1 MDRLED
7 RTVDR
12 TVDQKVGR
20 LEGRMADRMVDRKVG
35 RLEGRMADRM
45 ADRKVGRLEGLTVDR
60 KADRMA
66 DQKVG
71 RMADQKVG
79 LKDLVARSGAWRPSS
94 AEPIRLPALLEPF
107 QARGLEGCESLLL
120 EGGGHLLLGQL
131 EGLVPQELLLLLGGE
146 GHLRWVQPMLRVCF
160 VAKEEFEVRLLH
172 PCCLERRRR

>member
-1 MDRLED
+1 M
-7 RTVDR
+7 DR

-45 ADRKVGRLEGLTVDR
+45 ADRLEDRTVDQKVGRLEGR
-60 KADRMA
+60 KVGRLE
-66 DQKVG
+66 G

-146 GHLRWVQPMLRVCF
+146 GHLRGVQPMLRVCF

>member
-1 MDRLED
+1 
-7 RTVDR
+7 
-12 TVDQKVGR
+12 
-20 LEGRMADRMVDRKVG
+20 
-35 RLEGRMADRM
+35 
-45 ADRKVGRLEGLTVDR
+45 
-60 KADRMA
+60 
-66 DQKVG
+66 
-71 RMADQKVG
+71 MADQKVG

-107 QARGLEGCESLLL
+107 QARGVEGCESLLL

-146 GHLRWVQPMLRVCF
+146 GHLRGVQPMLRVCF

>member
-1 MDRLED
+1 MVDRLVGLMVDRLVGLLVDQKVDRLED
-7 RTVDR
+7 RMADR
-12 TVDQKVGR
+12 TVDRLVGLMVDQK
-20 LEGRMADRMVDRKVG
+20 VDRKVG
-35 RLEGRMADRM
+35 RLEDQ
-45 ADRKVGRLEGLTVDR
+45 TVDR
-60 KADRMA
+60 LE
-66 DQKVG
+66 G

-79 LKDLVARSGAWRPSS
+79 LKDLMARSGAWRPSS

-146 GHLRWVQPMLRVCF
+146 GHLRGVQPMLRVCF

>member
-1 MDRLED
+1 
-7 RTVDR
+7 
-12 TVDQKVGR
+12 
-20 LEGRMADRMVDRKVG
+20 MADRTVDRKVG
-35 RLEGRMADRM
+35 RLE
-45 ADRKVGRLEGLTVDR
+45 
-60 KADRMA
+60 
-66 DQKVG
+66 G

-120 EGGGHLLLGQL
+120 EGGGPLLLGQL

-146 GHLRWVQPMLRVCF
+146 DHLRGVQPMLRVCF

>member
-1 MDRLED
+1 MADRMADRTVDRLED
-7 RTVDR
+7 RMADRTVDR
-12 TVDQKVGR
+12 LVGLMVDQKVGR
-20 LEGRMADRMVDRKVG
+20 LEGRKVG
-35 RLEGRMADRM
+35 RLE
-45 ADRKVGRLEGLTVDR
+45 
-60 KADRMA
+60 
-66 DQKVG
+66 G

-107 QARGLEGCESLLL
+107 QARGVEGCESLLL

-146 GHLRWVQPMLRVCF
+146 GHLRGVQPMLRVCF

>member
-1 MDRLED
+1 M
-7 RTVDR
+7 DR

-45 ADRKVGRLEGLTVDR
+45 ADRLEGLMVDQKVGRLEGR
-60 KADRMA
+60 KVGRLE
-66 DQKVG
+66 G

-146 GHLRWVQPMLRVCF
+146 GHLRGVQPMLRVCF

>member
-1 MDRLED
+1 MAD

-45 ADRKVGRLEGLTVDR
+45 ADRTVDRLVGLMVDQKVGRLEGR
-60 KADRMA
+60 KVGRLE
-66 DQKVG
+66 G

-120 EGGGHLLLGQL
+120 EGGGHLLLGEL
-131 EGLVPQELLLLLGGE
+131 EGLVPQGLLLLLGGE
-146 GHLRWVQPMLRVCF
+146 GHLR
-160 VAKEEFEVRLLH
+160 
-172 PCCLERRRR
+172 

>member
-1 MDRLED
+1 MA
-7 RTVDR
+7 DR

-45 ADRKVGRLEGLTVDR
+45 ADRTVDRLVGLMVDQKVGRLEGR
-60 KADRMA
+60 KVGRLE
-66 DQKVG
+66 G

-146 GHLRWVQPMLRVCF
+146 GHLRGVQPMLRVCF